1 MNFTKNQLIIIG
13 VVGSIVIVFILG
25 LLGIIPGFKKSASID
40 PNYPTGPVS
49 LTMWGV
55 GDEYSAYGDTVKAYQ
70 QLFPNV
76 KINYVKYD
84 DPNVYENELINAFA
98 ENRGP
103 DIFMVK
109 NDWVYQHWGK
119 MLPANSFANVSLIT
133 PQQVQA
139 LFPSVVSNDFVLSG
153 GIYALPLNMDTLAL
167 IYNKD
172 IFASDGIVFP
182 PTTWD
187 ELVADVTKIRQV
199 DQNKKITLSAIA
211 LGGAY
216 NVSNLSDILS
226 VLALQS
232 GSKINSPNGTG
243 VLFDSVFQ
251 NVVKFYTQFSDPI
264 NPYYTWN
271 ESFGNSIT
279 SFASGKTAMVLDY
292 YSSLADIKNRNPY
305 LNYGVALL
313 PQTSPQSASQIANYA
328 SYWGLAV
335 SKQTKYAYPAWNFV
349 VYLTTSPQISA
360 AYTQATNKLPALLSL
375 INQGLGGDNG
385 VFLRQAL
392 TAKTWL
398 QADPQAIESA
408 FEGMVNDILS
418 GKVDLQ
424 NAVKAAENSINKMYQ
439 PVQTQ

>member
-13 VVGSIVIVFILG
+13 VVGLIVVVFVLG
-25 LLGIIPGFKKSASID
+25 LLGIIPGFKKSASTD

-55 GDEYSAYGDTVKAYQ
+55 GDEYSVYGDTVKAYQ

-119 MLPANSFANVSLIT
+119 MLPANSFSNVSLIT

-139 LFPSVVSNDFVLSG
+139 LFPSVVYNDFVLNG

-172 IFASDGIVFP
+172 VFASDGIVFP
-182 PTTWD
+182 PTSWD
-187 ELVADVTKIRQV
+187 DLVADVTKIRQV
-199 DQNKKITLSAIA
+199 DENKKITLSAIA
-211 LGGAY
+211 LGTAH
-216 NVSNLSDILS
+216 NVNNLSDILS

-232 GSKINSPNGTG
+232 GSKINNPNGTG
-243 VLFDSVFQ
+243 VLFDSNFQ

-264 NPYYTWN
+264 SPYYTWN
-271 ESFGNSIT
+271 ESFDNSIT
-279 SFASGKTAMVLDY
+279 SFAAGNTAMVLDY

-305 LNYGVALL
+305 SNYGVALL
-313 PQTSPQSASQIANYA
+313 PQISPQFASQVSNYA

-335 SKQTKYAYPAWNFV
+335 SKQTKYAYPAWNFI
-349 VYLTTSPQISA
+349 VYLTTTPQISA

-375 INQGLGGDNG
+375 INQGLGGDND

-392 TAKTWL
+392 TAKTWQ

-408 FEGMVNDILS
+408 FEGMISDILS
-418 GKVDLQ
+418 GKIDLQ
-424 NAVKAAENSINKMYQ
+424 NAVKAAEDSINKMYQ